1 MKKSKSQSKKKTT
14 QLKKPG
20 QSISQVRS
28 KIQPLGDRV
37 LIKPSFVTET
47 ETKNDFGIIIPE
59 TVNKEMPERGKV
71 IAVGDGRYENGKL
84 VPLKVSVGDL
94 VIFSKYGFDEVKADG
109 DTLYILKEDSI
120 LAIIN

>member
-1 MKKSKSQSKKKTT
+1 MKKNKSNSKKKSVKNS
-14 QLKKPG
+14 LNHSVS
-20 QSISQVRS
+20 QSRS

-37 LIKPSFVTET
+37 LIKPSFITET

-71 IAVGDGRYENGKL
+71 IAVGEGRYDNGKL
-84 VPLKVSVGDL
+84 VPLKVSVGDT
-94 VIFSKYGFDEVKADG
+94 VIFSKYGFDEVKVDG
-109 DTLYILKEDSI
+109 DTLYILKEDSV